1 VLVSVV
7 YFFVC
12 LIFSPQEGLMAGAG
26 TNSSLAEERGM
37 ESTSCAGSAGMQ
49 CLVLEEGRVA
59 QGEVTSQ

>member
-1 VLVSVV
+1 
-7 YFFVC
+7 
-12 LIFSPQEGLMAGAG
+12 MAGAG